1 MIGLSSLKGTSRN
14 YDRLTAEERARLILR
29 ANVRGDA
36 GEQTRLH
43 HAGVMIE
50 IAIRDHTPAVLAFFD
65 VAMLIRIELLE
76 TAGLFREMVAMEE
89 QDDRLRDWRRRS
101 RSYPRQD
108 RPREPSIH
116 PRRARARDLVR
127 ATGQLLRA
135 KFHGWCLFCE
145 RVAVPAETGPP
156 MGWDRLVRD
165 VELAERLVQES
176 TNGEE
181 PKSILPTPMTAMQ
194 YADDAEALY
203 RALRARWSG
212 EDDDSG
218 NPNSRPGV
226 ASSSTAMCR

>member
-89 QDDRLRDWRRRS
+89 QDDRL
-101 RSYPRQD
+101 
-108 RPREPSIH
+108 H